1 MLMSNAVA
9 YRNYIE
15 VKSLDGNGTFKVGE
29 DYAFAY
35 IGKEAVQCFPLGEP
49 GGIRN
54 AISMVAEA
62 LHPPLLPFD

>member
-1 MLMSNAVA
+1 MSNAVA

-35 IGKEAVQCFPLGEP
+35 IGKEAGYFLDRYKS
-49 GGIRN
+49 GGWGQTLNKVITWPTVPRKRK
-54 AISMVAEA
+54 
-62 LHPPLLPFD
+62 